1 MSGPNA
7 APLLEEEDPK
17 LAIERAYL
25 GALMNASTLTPQD
38 LEAKPDDFADKRN
51 GVVFTAIAELKRR
64 SEGIGLLTV
73 KGELRRLG
81 RLNGIGGEGYLSDLT
96 DTASEGREPA
106 FYLSSLHTAA
116 KRRSLGKDLEGAAED
131 LRSGASPGDV
141 VSNITIALA
150 GLEEWPER
158 QPLPPVSSPVPEL
171 PPDLIPSPLRSW
183 LCDVSERVSVP
194 LEFVAAPAVVAL
206 GAVIGR
212 AMAIRPMHR
221 DDWTVPANLWG
232 GIIGR
237 PGVMK
242 TAAVSEALRPIRR
255 LEALARE
262 EFEREEANREA
273 EREAIDARRKATR
286 AGLEKATKGKD
297 TAGLS
302 TAKDELKALRAEEQ
316 SLDAKERRF
325 STSDATIEK
334 AGELLNENP
343 RGLLIVRDELTGFL
357 RGLDRDDRAQD
368 RTFYLES
375 WNGSGA
381 FTVDRIGRGTLHVP
395 ALTLSIVGGIQPG
408 RLAPYV
414 SGAIEGAED
423 ADGLMQRFQVLVW
436 PDTFGEWRDVDRWP
450 MKDARE
456 RAFSIFQ
463 RLADAAPEDF
473 GAQDEEDEIP
483 FLRFAADAQ
492 GLFLEWRYALE
503 TRLRSDDLQRTPAFE
518 SHLSKYRSLF
528 PKLALLFH
536 LVDVADGAPAGP
548 VPLRAA
554 QMAAAWTEF
563 LEAHARKVYAE
574 ELAGD
579 VGTAHLLAAKIKEG
593 AIVDGMDVRSIIRRE
608 WAGLRGSGKV
618 HAGVEEL
625 ARLGWLRIGET
636 EPGDRGG
643 RPSTFLR
650 LRPDLKGKV

>member
-1 MSGPNA
+1 MSGPA
-7 APLLEEEDPK
+7 AVPPLAEDDPGPS
-17 LAIERAYL
+17 IERAYL
-25 GALMNASTLTPQD
+25 GALLEADTLTPED
-38 LEAKPDDFADKRN
+38 LRAKPDDFAETRN
-51 GVVFTAIAELKRR
+51 GAIFAAVVELRRR
-64 SEGIGLLTV
+64 SEGVGLKTV
-73 KGELRRLG
+73 AAELSRLG
-81 RLNGIGGEGYLSDLT
+81 RLKGIGGVAYLSELT
-96 DTASEGREPA
+96 DAASEGREPA
-106 FYLSSLHTAA
+106 FYLSSLRTAA
-116 KRRSLGKDLEGAAED
+116 TRRSLREDLEDAAEALKD
-131 LRSGASPGDV
+131 KADPRDV
-141 VSNITIALA
+141 ARNITGTLA
-150 GLEEWPER
+150 GLEEWPEL
-158 QPLPPVSSPVPEL
+158 QPLPPVSSPVPAL
-171 PPDLIPSPLRSW
+171 PPDLVPAPLRSW

-273 EREAIDARRKATR
+273 EREAIDAKRKATR

-473 GAQDEEDEIP
+473 GAQDEKDEIP

-503 TRLRSDDLQRTPAFE
+503 ARLRSDDLQRTPAFE

-574 ELAGD
+574 ELAGN

-650 LRPDLKGKV
+650 LRPDLKGKT